1 MKVQV
6 RVQPENNPFAITWKN
21 TILISF
27 DSYPIRM
34 GIDCE
39 NLGTLLVYRKD
50 GTQVEINHEDTVKYC
65 LMSQEEGEGID
76 DIIKR
81 ELYPDLKL
89 LRLKF

>member
-1 MKVQV
+1 
-6 RVQPENNPFAITWKN
+6 
-21 TILISF
+21 
-27 DSYPIRM
+27 M

-50 GTQVEINHEDTVKYC
+50 GTQVEISHEDTVKFC
-65 LMSQEEGEGID
+65 LKSQEEGESID
-76 DIIKR
+76 EIIKR